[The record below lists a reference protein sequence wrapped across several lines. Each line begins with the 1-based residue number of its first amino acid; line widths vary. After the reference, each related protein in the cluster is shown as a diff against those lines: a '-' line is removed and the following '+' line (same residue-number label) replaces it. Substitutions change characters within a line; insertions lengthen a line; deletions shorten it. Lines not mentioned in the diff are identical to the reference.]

1 MCVIMLCVCKYI
13 YNCIHTYTHTEII
26 GTRKGIRLRSA
37 AAGFETAEPTKISF
51 LQQACHKKRKG
62 QVRSAAH
69 TVARPSDRTAKARE
83 AS

>member
-1 MCVIMLCVCKYI
+1 MCVYI
-13 YNCIHTYTHTEII
+13 YICIYILTHTEII

-51 LQQACHKKRKG
+51 LQQECHEKRKG